1 MPKHDETDEWEGF
14 KADEPDASSAR
25 KLLADLDDED
35 DGEEIVDDGGFLGQD
50 AERRSSP
57 VGPEVQVA
65 TPLWSEYVNYEGT
78 DTFQLRIQRGT
89 RDGRREELGNMP
101 PDATLDQLIDYYRA
115 PGIYYIWP
123 MDSTGRARASA
134 PKRYDIGDDNPMLAR
149 YRKDTPQ
156 GPAAGLP
163 VSDGRVYDYL
173 GVRDSAL
180 ARERADMAKA
190 TAQLQERAMAEV
202 KSAASA
208 QVDAIKH
215 ATVQSTTLAERV
227 LDTETR
233 RADSHVNAV
242 STMVKET
249 GALQANMFSQ
259 HAQTMGGLFATQI
272 SMFKEDSIRRE
283 QEATRRI
290 NEARE
295 DRNAVTERM
304 REEYNLNLQREYN
317 RMAAEEQRRRED
329 REERERRD
337 ERQRQAEREERDR
350 REAAERESRERRDRE
365 EREYRERRDRLDRE
379 DRERRERIE
388 LEDSKRRA
396 EAQAALNPVNAILTF
411 VASLKLLS
419 EATGLKAEDLKGF
432 FSGLTGA
439 NRSSGWDALADVM
452 KTGIETAGVVAAA
465 ALSQGEEAEEEGEP
479 VVLDVNG
486 NPVPQHLL
494 QQQPE
499 PLPYIDM
506 HTGQVVT
513 GHPQP
518 VAAPVAPVERLTAP
532 PRQGPVVAQATDRV
546 TPPPGQVPTAQP
558 QIMQPQLQPQP
569 VMQPPTAQPQVSMPA
584 PLGAPPQLPGAPTIA
599 QVVQGA
605 PPAPNPQET
614 AAVAHTQLAARGRKV
629 IADLIA
635 QLATRDPSTW
645 RMPIQLAVVQNRQA
659 VSAAFKGS
667 TVHAVVQELGASQE
681 HADLLVKELE
691 TAGYGKFITLR

>member
-1 MPKHDETDEWEGF
+1 MPKQDEIDEWEGF
-14 KADEPDASSAR
+14 KDGEPATAGTH
-25 KLLADLDDED
+25 KLLADLDNDDEEGGD
-35 DGEEIVDDGGFLGQD
+35 DFLDGIEDGAGGRAQT
-50 AERRSSP
+50 AHGVPMS
-57 VGPEVQVA
+57 
-65 TPLWSEYVNYEGT
+65 TPLWADYVNYQGT
-78 DTFQLRIQRGT
+78 DTFQLRVQRGT
-89 RDGRREELGNMP
+89 RDGRKEELGNMP

-115 PGIYYIWP
+115 PGTYYLWP
-123 MDSTGRARASA
+123 IDSSGRSRVSA
-134 PKRYDIGDDNPMLAR
+134 PVRFDIGEDNPMLTR
-149 YRKDTPQ
+149 YQKAVVP

-163 VSDGRVYDYL
+163 VADGKVYDYL
-173 GVRDSAL
+173 GIRDAAL
-180 ARERADMAKA
+180 ARERADMAK
-190 TAQLQERAMAEV
+190 TAVQIQERAMAEV
-202 KSAASA
+202 KSSATAQIEAA
-208 QVDAIKH
+208 KH
-215 ATVQSTTLAERV
+215 ATTQSTSLAERV
-227 LDTETR
+227 LESESR
-233 RADSHVNAV
+233 RADGHVNAV
-242 STMVKET
+242 TALAKET
-249 GALQANMFSQ
+249 GALQAGLFQQ
-259 HAQTMGGLFATQI
+259 HQQTMGGLFATQI
-272 SMFKEDSIRRE
+272 SMFKEDNIRRE

-290 NEARE
+290 DEARA
-295 DRNAVTERM
+295 DRNAERERM
-304 REEYNLNLQREYN
+304 REENALTLQREYN
-317 RMAAEEQRRRED
+317 RMDADERRRREEWD
-329 REERERRD
+329 ARERREER
-337 ERQRQAEREERDR
+337 QRAAEREERDR

-379 DRERRERIE
+379 DRERRERMD
-388 LEDSKRRA
+388 LEDAKRREA
-396 EAQAALNPVNAILTF
+396 AQASLNPVNTLLTI
-411 VASLKLLS
+411 VAGVKLLS

-532 PRQGPVVAQATDRV
+532 PRQGPAVAQATDRV

-558 QIMQPQLQPQP
+558 QIMQPQPQPQPQP